1 MLKYIELYMDNY
13 ILKKY
18 NTRDIIVFLLA
29 VVILVLILSAGRH
42 YDKSY
47 FKGRLVVAFGD
58 SLTSGVG
65 APSVSESY
73 IAHLA
78 SSSGTTIINK
88 GVGGNTTTKALARVQ
103 TDVLDLNPK
112 PEVAIVLLGGNDFFK
127 GTPQE
132 TTKEDLTKIV
142 DLIQEAGIKVILLGI
157 SRLHFPD
164 YENMIQAIAMKK
176 GVSYVPSV
184 LDGIAGNEELMSDL
198 KHPNSEGYKLMAR
211 RIEPTLERVLL
222 GY

>member
-1 MLKYIELYMDNY
+1 MDNF
-13 ILKKY
+13 IVKKY
-18 NTRDIIVFLLA
+18 NAKDIIIFLLA
-29 VVILVLILSAGRH
+29 VVIFVLILSTGRH

-65 APSVSESY
+65 ASSVSESY
-73 IAHLA
+73 IAYLA
-78 SSSGTTIINK
+78 QDSGVTIINK

-112 PEVAIVLLGGNDFFK
+112 PEVAIILLGGNDFFK
-127 GTPQE
+127 GVPQE
-132 TTKEDLTKIV
+132 TTKENLTKIV
-142 DLIQEAGIKVILLGI
+142 DLIKEAEIKVILLGV
-157 SRLHFPD
+157 SRVHFPD

-176 GVSYVPSV
+176 NISYVPAI
-184 LDGIAGNEELMSDL
+184 LDGIVNIEELMSDL
-198 KHPNSEGYKLMAR
+198 KHPNADGYKLMAQ
-211 RIEPTLERVLL
+211 RIEPTLEQVLL